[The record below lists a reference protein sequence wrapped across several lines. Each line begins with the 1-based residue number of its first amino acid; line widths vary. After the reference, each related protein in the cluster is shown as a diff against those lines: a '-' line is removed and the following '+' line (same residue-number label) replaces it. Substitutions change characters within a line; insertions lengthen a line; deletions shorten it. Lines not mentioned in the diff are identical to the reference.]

1 MKLSINETKIKST
14 IGFALA
20 FVVAY
25 GPELV
30 TWIGGLETSPKW
42 LRDIA
47 KGLGVFIGVLTSK
60 NGVAVLNWFTKA
72 PDVIPLLD
80 GSAVVQVRPPTVP
93 GGQSLSH
100 VAVDPTPFATNT
112 AAVVPLASMQTGD
125 VPGKVLPM
133 VADDAPTGN
142 IRPRDKG
149 ATTLPGFVVI
159 AFVAALTALLVVFF
173 AGLANAQ
180 TPTPPAGGCF
190 SPTLC
195 VGPSASLTVAQFNL
209 ATSNF
214 SGGVSP
220 GIGYGLTWTP
230 PTAPWSAVGADIYAS
245 TKLGQGVPNQ
255 VSFALMFHWLNA
267 YLGIGPSIIQG
278 ASGQPVTV
286 QWSIMAG
293 PGIQVQGAQNV
304 YQTAAKAGQP

>member
-1 MKLSINETKIKST
+1 MKRPILLGILL
-14 IGFALA
+14 GL
-20 FVVAY
+20 
-25 GPELV
+25 LV
-30 TWIGGLETSPKW
+30 N
-42 LRDIA
+42 
-47 KGLGVFIGVLTSK
+47 LGY
-60 NGVAVLNWFTKA
+60 A
-72 PDVIPLLD
+72 
-80 GSAVVQVRPPTVP
+80 
-93 GGQSLSH
+93 
-100 VAVDPTPFATNT
+100 
-112 AAVVPLASMQTGD
+112 
-125 VPGKVLPM
+125 
-133 VADDAPTGN
+133 
-142 IRPRDKG
+142 
-149 ATTLPGFVVI
+149 
-159 AFVAALTALLVVFF
+159 VAAHAEEKY
-173 AGLANAQ
+173 A
-180 TPTPPAGGCF
+180 TPTTAIAAMPTAPAPASPPAGGCF

>member
-1 MKLSINETKIKST
+1 
-14 IGFALA
+14 
-20 FVVAY
+20 
-25 GPELV
+25 
-30 TWIGGLETSPKW
+30 
-42 LRDIA
+42 
-47 KGLGVFIGVLTSK
+47 
-60 NGVAVLNWFTKA
+60 
-72 PDVIPLLD
+72 
-80 GSAVVQVRPPTVP
+80 
-93 GGQSLSH
+93 
-100 VAVDPTPFATNT
+100 
-112 AAVVPLASMQTGD
+112 
-125 VPGKVLPM
+125 M